1 MATKNNRRRQRRT
14 RQRARRP
21 IRVVAVKR
29 KEIDPDMI
37 AMAYWMMAKR
47 AGNGE
52 HHDSRK

>member
-1 MATKNNRRRQRRT
+1 MATNNNRRRQRRT
-14 RQRARRP
+14 RQRVKRP

-29 KEIDPDMI
+29 KVIDPDMI

-47 AGNGE
+47 ACNEE

>member
-1 MATKNNRRRQRRT
+1 MATTNNRRRQRRT